1 MKLLKTFCLC
11 LCVISIILTYSY
23 ASSERSINVDKDKQV
38 SQKSNAILKIIQV
51 DTLERVFP
59 DVFPEPMEYEVPISV
74 PRGGKVAFQFAV
86 LSQED
91 AVCEMSVSSIRK
103 TDGTSFSG
111 TAKLYELLPVHVEAN
126 NNGGS
131 RTSVDSK
138 PPAEWM
144 ESFIRKAPF
153 DVAEV
158 LVEADELQLKKDYY
172 HAILVDVSVPSD
184 ARQGQYT
191 GYFRLKTES
200 ESIETPFSFL
210 VHKTIVPAEPLL
222 EFTYWLQPAPENLTS
237 EEPPEW
243 WSERHWKLLGN
254 AGRQLRAFGQSSIL
268 TTLINYEYP
277 LIQTIRQEDGS
288 YDFDYTRFDRWV
300 EMFLN
305 LGFKN
310 INGRHISSLHWMGVF
325 VLDKKTGK
333 RQRLPSKDREAL
345 LNLIPIFYKSFYKH
359 LEEKGWTK
367 LYIQHIMDEP
377 SDEELYRELTKL
389 ARKYMPGIRTMDA
402 INSRPAVYSSL
413 VDIQVFALSILA
425 KEQKLANQ
433 RRTQGKSV
441 WLYHCCSPYPPYPNR
456 HLDERLTN
464 SRLYPWLAYLLKAEG
479 YLNWGANVYRGADPY
494 KTSIGPVPGGSQNP
508 GHPPGDNWFFY
519 PGPDGLRGSMR
530 MVAFRAGLLDHT
542 LLKML
547 AKKDQARA
555 DEIMQK
561 IARTVVNYEKDPQA
575 YHRARKSLLTAL
587 DEASVSR
594 NIY

>member
-237 EEPPEW
+237 
-243 WSERHWKLLGN
+243 
-254 AGRQLRAFGQSSIL
+254 
-268 TTLINYEYP
+268 
-277 LIQTIRQEDGS
+277 
-288 YDFDYTRFDRWV
+288 
-300 EMFLN
+300 
-305 LGFKN
+305 
-310 INGRHISSLHWMGVF
+310 
-325 VLDKKTGK
+325 DKA
-333 RQRLPSKDREAL
+333 P
-345 LNLIPIFYKSFYKH
+345 F
-359 LEEKGWTK
+359 
-367 LYIQHIMDEP
+367 
-377 SDEELYRELTKL
+377 
-389 ARKYMPGIRTMDA
+389 
-402 INSRPAVYSSL
+402 
-413 VDIQVFALSILA
+413 
-425 KEQKLANQ
+425 
-433 RRTQGKSV
+433 
-441 WLYHCCSPYPPYPNR
+441 
-456 HLDERLTN
+456 
-464 SRLYPWLAYLLKAEG
+464 
-479 YLNWGANVYRGADPY
+479 
-494 KTSIGPVPGGSQNP
+494 
-508 GHPPGDNWFFY
+508 
-519 PGPDGLRGSMR
+519 
-530 MVAFRAGLLDHT
+530 
-542 LLKML
+542 
-547 AKKDQARA
+547 
-555 DEIMQK
+555 
-561 IARTVVNYEKDPQA
+561 
-575 YHRARKSLLTAL
+575 SLLSLTM
-587 DEASVSR
+587 
-594 NIY
+594 NIL